1 MTTVDAPSRGKSLV
15 ARFFGILFSPR
26 ETYTDVVAVPRVAG
40 MMILVLGLTAAVQ
53 FTFFSTEVGQQAMQA
68 QFEESIRQSRAQGQE
83 PSPEALQ
90 TMQTL
95 GRVISYVSA
104 LAQLVFGPLFI
115 ALFALI
121 IRGVGNAF
129 LGVESTFKQ
138 AYAVMTHSGVI
149 TAVGSIFTFGMMF
162 MRGDMTSPTN
172 LGVFFPMLDQTG
184 FLSYLIRTVDL
195 LYVWAFINL
204 AIGMAVLYKSRT
216 GPVATTLL
224 GIYAVVSLIIATVRS
239 L

>member
-1 MTTVDAPSRGKSLV
+1 VTDTTTSSGPAPGTSLV

-26 ETYTDVVAVPRVAG
+26 ETYADVVARPRVVG
-40 MMILVLGLTAAVQ
+40 MMILVLLISSAAQ
-53 FTFFSTEVGQQAMQA
+53 FWFYSTEVGQQAVRT
-68 QFEESIRQSRAQGQE
+68 QFEESIRGQDVPPESLQAMRTFQS
-83 PSPEALQ
+83 
-90 TMQTL
+90 
-95 GRVISYVSA
+95 VISYVSA
-104 LAQLVFGPLFI
+104 VAQLVFGPLVI

-129 LGVESTFKQ
+129 LGVEATFTQ
-138 AYAVMTHSGVI
+138 AYAVMTHSGAV
-149 TAVGSIFTFGMMF
+149 TAVGSIFIFALMY

-195 LYVWAFINL
+195 LYVWSFFNL
-204 AIGMAVLYKSRT
+204 AIGVAVMYRCRT

-224 GIYAVVSLIIATVRS
+224 GIYAVVSLIIATVRA